1 MRRFALL
8 LLAGAS
14 SLVAAPLRPLA
25 GQGFGVYEHNTC
37 AMGRAGVTAA
47 RPCADGSAIYFNPA
61 GLAGLSGTHI
71 GVGVTLIGAQGNFTD
86 DFLANKS
93 DLKNPLIPVPNI
105 YITRAV
111 NPKLTAG
118 IGLYAPYGL
127 ETKWDPNTSPG
138 RFIGYNTNIRSI
150 YIQPTIGY
158 QISPKLQFGIGVAY
172 IRSTLELRQRADLS
186 SVPLPAALTALFP
199 TPPPAGT
206 TFGMLGVATGT
217 DFADA
222 KLEANGNGFAVNFGA
237 IWRVTD
243 RLSIG
248 GHWLTRKKINY
259 DGTAKFKQLATGLVL
274 PTTIGN
280 CPACIPA
287 GTPLDGLLGPQFGAG
302 APLDSSGM
310 AVSTSIY
317 MPPQGTLGFAYKV
330 NDAWSF
336 MADYQY
342 TVWGWFS
349 DVDINFANPGTP
361 DLALHPSN
369 KDTHGFRFGTEYQ
382 YNTKVQLRGGYLYHT
397 ASSPSQFVTP
407 LLPEAPR
414 NEFTLGAG
422 IALSPHWH
430 ADLAYQYIKQNDRRG
445 TVNFAQGNTGLY
457 QFSAHLFGAGLA
469 ITF

>member
-1 MRRFALL
+1 MLPYRHRIHHLPNSCGRRTRMRRFALV
-8 LLAGAS
+8 LLAGAAL
-14 SLVAAPLRPLA
+14 LVAAPLHPLA

-37 AMGRAGVTAA
+37 AMGRGGVTAA
-47 RPCADGSAIYFNPA
+47 RPCADGSAIYFSPA
-61 GLAGLSGTHI
+61 GLAGLSGTHVS
-71 GVGVTLIGAQGNFTD
+71 VGVTLIGALGNFTD
-86 DFLANKS
+86 DFLASNS

-105 YITRAV
+105 YITHAI

-127 ETKWDPNTSPG
+127 QTKWDPNTFSG
-138 RFIGYNTNIRSI
+138 RFLGYNTDIRSI

-158 QISPKLQFGIGVAY
+158 QLSPKLKFGIGVAY
-172 IRSTLELRQRADLS
+172 ITSHLKLRQRADLS
-186 SVPLPAALTALFP
+186 TVPIPPTLAGLFP

-206 TFGMLGVATGT
+206 TFGMLGVPTGT

-222 KLEANGNGFAVNFGA
+222 LLDATGSGFAANFGA
-237 IWRVTD
+237 IWQVTD

-248 GHWLTRKKINY
+248 GHWLTRNKI
-259 DGTAKFKQLATGLVL
+259 
-274 PTTIGN
+274 
-280 CPACIPA
+280 
-287 GTPLDGLLGPQFGAG
+287 
-302 APLDSSGM
+302 
-310 AVSTSIY
+310 
-317 MPPQGTLGFAYKV
+317 

-349 DVDINFANPGTP
+349 DVNIDFANPATP

-382 YNTKVQLRGGYLYHT
+382 YNSKVQLRGGYLYHT
-397 ASSPSQFVTP
+397 AASPAQFVTP

-414 NEFTLGAG
+414 NEFTVGAG
-422 IALSPHWH
+422 IALTPRWH
-430 ADLAYQYIKQNDRRG
+430 ADLAYQFIKQNDRRG
-445 TVNFAQGNTGLY
+445 TVNPAQGNTGVY